1 MTFPSPRSAL
11 AFGTLLGASF
21 FALGCERIGLRR
33 STAEEPSTA
42 RRAPVTGLGPAALK
56 LEAPRTGAFRI
67 LLDERAL
74 TRLRESAAAN
84 SEAFQNVKAR
94 AEAALEKP
102 IGSGYQGFEWGDAI
116 ANLSI
121 AYHATNDARYAAGA
135 LRYQR
140 ALLDDR
146 ETVGDGKGG
155 PTVVSHDSG
164 YGIRTFGAYA
174 ALAYD
179 WLRAVP
185 EFDAAL
191 KQRTLERLDQWLSW
205 YAEKGYLKDKPIANY
220 YWGYFTALSFTGLAA
235 AGESPIGDRA
245 LQKARDELSNNV
257 LPAFRDELAGG
268 GWPEGWQYGEYTG
281 MEVAFVARA
290 FKTGAGIDVAPKLPW
305 LGDTVTHHVH
315 ALLPDERSVY
325 DGGTWGEHP
334 AKPSGLA
341 LAAIQVALE
350 GVDDARVAEARWLTA
365 HAIKPPKR
373 EQAWVTLLADRVGV
387 AERAPRNDA
396 QKSLHLKGQGLS
408 FARSDWTPNAVWTA
422 FQAGPRIAE
431 DHQHADQGH
440 FVFARG
446 ADGLLVDGG
455 GSEGSATINH
465 NTLLIDDGGDIQ
477 NYPPNQ
483 GVFAKNRTQTRGF
496 ADDGSVV
503 SIVGDI
509 GEAYAPA
516 CSRQGCEKRSVEQ
529 LLRTFVYVRPSTL
542 VISDRIKLK
551 SGDYGAAWAAHL
563 TVNPTLGESTASAVV
578 GASRVD
584 VRVIEPSEA
593 ELVAP
598 KEPTP
603 SGEGP
608 HRMNQPWGPMW
619 RLEVRSPR
627 GEKER
632 RFLNVITAGEA
643 QAGAPRVA
651 RLSGDGLS
659 GAAVHTDGRRTA
671 VLFAE
676 ERGEGKVTLGEKS
689 ELVVIAGLTPGRR
702 YQVRVDPSGACTL
715 HLSGGD
721 GPSANAAGTLRTNA
735 DACVRK

>member
-1 MTFPSPRSAL
+1 MTLPSTRSSLPVFA
-11 AFGTLLGASF
+11 LLGASL

-33 STAEEPSTA
+33 STAEEPSTV

-56 LEAPRTGAFRI
+56 LDAPRNGAFRI

-74 TRLRESAAAN
+74 ARLRESAAAN
-84 SEAFQNVKAR
+84 SEAFQNVKSR
-94 AEAALEKP
+94 ADAALEKP

-135 LRYQR
+135 LRYLR

-146 ETVGDGKGG
+146 EQVGDAKGG

-185 EFDAAL
+185 EFDAPL
-191 KQRTLERLDQWLSW
+191 KQRTLERLDQWLAW

-235 AGESPIGDRA
+235 AGESPIGDRT

-257 LPAFRDELAGG
+257 LPAFRDELVGG

-281 MEVAFVARA
+281 MEVALVARA

-373 EQAWVTLLADRVGV
+373 EQAWVTLLAERVGV

-440 FVFARG
+440 FVFVRG

-465 NTLLIDDGGDIQ
+465 NTLLIDDGGEIQ

-483 GVFAKNRTQTRGF
+483 GVFAKNRTKTRGF

-551 SGDYGAAWAAHL
+551 SGDYGASWAAHL

-643 QAGAPRVA
+643 QASAPRVT
-651 RLSGDGLS
+651 RLTGDGLS
-659 GAAVHTDGRRTA
+659 GAAVHADGRRSA

-676 ERGEGKVTLGEKS
+676 ERGEGKVALGEKS

-702 YQVRVDPSGACTL
+702 YQVRVDAGGACTL
-715 HLSGGD
+715 HLGSGD
-721 GPSANAAGTLRTNA
+721 GPTANAAGTLRMSA
-735 DACVRK
+735 DACARK